1 MINVP
6 EELIEKYR
14 NHLQRLIEKK
24 YNDLTDPAYTDKK
37 DFLRGKIQAYT
48 VALDSLDMFIED
60 YGKG

>member
-6 EELIEKYR
+6 EEQIKKYR

-24 YNDLTDPAYTDKK
+24 YNDLTNPAYADKK

-48 VALDSLDMFIED
+48 VALDSLDILIEY
-60 YGKG
+60 YGKK